1 MQNLLHSNGIF
12 VIEQIVAVQFKAH
25 KSIRILLFQGSV
37 LCGNRAVQHRE
48 LTLSLLSDSTL
59 LFFRIRQ
66 IPIRLNH
73 QVDILFHLYPAQRD
87 FLIIRVVDKF
97 QAFSIVIYK
106 SATAIQII
114 VGMTADAVLL
124 CQCLGTEL
132 FVRLGLVQLNNSLL
146 AILKAGAVFA
156 QFMFDLCL

>member
-1 MQNLLHSNGIF
+1 M
-12 VIEQIVAVQFKAH
+12 
-25 KSIRILLFQGSV
+25 
-37 LCGNRAVQHRE
+37 
-48 LTLSLLSDSTL
+48 
-59 LFFRIRQ
+59 
-66 IPIRLNH
+66 
-73 QVDILFHLYPAQRD
+73 
-87 FLIIRVVDKF
+87 DKF
-97 QAFSIVIYK
+97 QAFSIVIHK

>member
-1 MQNLLHSNGIF
+1 MVKFHSSP
-12 VIEQIVAVQFKAH
+12 V
-25 KSIRILLFQGSV
+25 
-37 LCGNRAVQHRE
+37 
-48 LTLSLLSDSTL
+48 
-59 LFFRIRQ
+59 
-66 IPIRLNH
+66 
-73 QVDILFHLYPAQRD
+73 
-87 FLIIRVVDKF
+87 VVDKP
-97 QAFSIVIYK
+97 
-106 SATAIQII
+106 SAAIQII